1 MLFPELYEIAAEH
14 EGPHVPFELL
24 RQHVNAHHQGVGR
37 VDVRL
42 VQFDRPNR
50 QAFYW
55 LADTERDSPYDDE
68 YTVAEIIG
76 CDTLREHPR
85 ERRYALSKE
94 LMHVFD
100 TEEQRAGS
108 PEEFRALVTEIQN
121 RPLPQHASPMMKSE
135 LDTRWMA
142 ALCLCPKHRR
152 DAFLP
157 QYPDKIASFEIAEE
171 LRIPE
176 WVVPFIM
183 DKYYDKAYKALIED
197 GKSGCS

>member
-1 MLFPELYEIAAEH
+1 MLFPDLYEHAAAY
-14 EGPHVPFELL
+14 EGPFVPFELL
-24 RQHVNAHHQGVGR
+24 RGKVNAYHKTVGR

-42 VQFDRPNR
+42 VQFDPPNR

-55 LADTERDSPYDDE
+55 LADHDRDSAYEEE
-68 YTVAEIIG
+68 YSVAEIIG

-85 ERRYALSKE
+85 DRRYAFTKE

-100 TEEQRAGS
+100 NEEQRAGT
-108 PEEFRALVTEIQN
+108 PEEFRELLTEIQN

-152 DAFLP
+152 DALLP
-157 QYPDKIASFEIAEE
+157 RYPENLASFEIAEE

-183 DKYYDKAYKALIED
+183 DDYYETAYTSLVEN
-197 GKSGCS
+197 GQSSCS

>member
-1 MLFPELYEIAAEH
+1 MLFPDLYHHAEAV
-14 EGPHVPFELL
+14 EGPFVPFEEL
-24 RQHVNAHHQGVGR
+24 RKQVNAHHKMIGR

-42 VQFDRPNR
+42 VQFDPPNR

-55 LADTERDSPYDDE
+55 LADNDRDSPYTEE
-68 YTVAEIIG
+68 YAVAEIIG

-85 ERRYALSKE
+85 DRRYALTKE

-108 PEEFRALVTEIQN
+108 AERFRALVTEIQN
-121 RPLPQHASPMMKSE
+121 RPLPQHATPMMKSE

-142 ALCLCPKHRR
+142 ALCLCPKPRR

-157 QYPDKIASFEIAEE
+157 HYPDALATFEIAEE

-183 DKYYDKAYKALIED
+183 DDYYDTAYTALVEN
-197 GKSGCS
+197 GKNGCS